1 MKDSELTPI
10 NPNTRSITL
19 LISEVHIEIYSFRKY
34 LLNINSIPNSVTS
47 TGDAVV
53 NETVKFVYIS
63 YIIILSSVKKK
74 QTIIIKYDM

>member
-74 QTIIIKYDM
+74 QTTIKYDM

>member
-74 QTIIIKYDM
+74 QLL

>member
-74 QTIIIKYDM
+74 QTIIKYDM

>member
-53 NETVKFVYIS
+53 NETLKFVYIS

-74 QTIIIKYDM
+74 QTTIKYDM

>member
-53 NETVKFVYIS
+53 NETLKFVYIS

-74 QTIIIKYDM
+74 QTIIKYDM